1 VNHSRESARQDL
13 DPPFPFGVRIIA
25 VVNQKGGV
33 GKTTTAIHLAAGA
46 AEAGRRVLLV
56 DLDPQA
62 NATSGL
68 GLEFIPG
75 KSLYPVLLGQA
86 RAIDMLQ
93 ASRHPN
99 LQILASELD
108 LAGAEIELAG
118 IPNPL
123 LRVREA
129 LHPLRHDPAFDLVIL
144 DCPPSVGLL
153 MTSALVAAEKILV
166 PVQCEYFAL
175 EGVGKILNLIE
186 RIKQGGLNP
195 SLSVLGI
202 LLTMYDARTRLSQQ
216 VSEDLRK
223 HLGEKVMQTII
234 PRSVRLAEAPSHG
247 KTIYEYD
254 SSGAAAASYRQLTSE
269 FLTRL

>member
-1 VNHSRESARQDL
+1 M
-13 DPPFPFGVRIIA
+13 RIVA

-68 GLEFIPG
+68 GLEHIAG
-75 KSLYPVLLGQA
+75 KSLYPVLVGRA
-86 RAIDMLQ
+86 RALDMLQ
-93 ASRHPN
+93 PSRHTN

-108 LAGAEIELAG
+108 LAGAEMDLAG
-118 IPNPL
+118 MENPL
-123 LRVREA
+123 IHVRQA
-129 LHPLRHDPAFDLVIL
+129 LDPLRLDPAFDLVIL

-186 RIKQGGLNP
+186 RIKQGGQNP
-195 SLSVLGI
+195 TLSILGI
-202 LLTMYDARTRLSQQ
+202 ALTMYDARTRLSQQ

-223 HLGEKVMQTII
+223 HLGDQVMQTII

-254 SSGAAAASYRQLTSE
+254 NSGAAAASYRQLTTE
-269 FLTRL
+269 FLSRL

>member
-1 VNHSRESARQDL
+1 M
-13 DPPFPFGVRIIA
+13 RIVA

-33 GKTTTAIHLAAGA
+33 GKTTTAIHLAAGV

-68 GLEFIPG
+68 GLETVPG
-75 KSLYPVLLGQA
+75 RSLYPVLLGQA
-86 RAIDMLQ
+86 RAVEMLQ
-93 ASRHPN
+93 PARQAN
-99 LQILASELD
+99 LQVLISELD
-108 LAGAEIELAG
+108 LAGAEIELASLE
-118 IPNPL
+118 NPL

-129 LHPLRHDPAFDLVIL
+129 LAPLKQDPAFDLVVL

-186 RIKQGGLNP
+186 KIREGGLNP
-195 SLSVLGI
+195 DLSILGI

-216 VSEDLRK
+216 VSDDLRQ
-223 HLGEKVMQTII
+223 HLGNQVFQTII

-254 SSGAAAASYRQLTSE
+254 SSGAAAASYRQLTTE
-269 FLTRL
+269 FLSRL

>member
-1 VNHSRESARQDL
+1 M
-13 DPPFPFGVRIIA
+13 RIVA

-33 GKTTTAIHLAAGA
+33 GKTTTAIHLASGA

-68 GLEFIPG
+68 GLESVPG
-75 KSLYPVLLGQA
+75 RSLYPVLLGQA
-86 RAIDMLQ
+86 RAVEMLQ
-93 ASRHPN
+93 PARQAN
-99 LQILASELD
+99 LQVLISELD
-108 LAGAEIELAG
+108 LAGAEIELASLE
-118 IPNPL
+118 NPL

-129 LHPLRHDPAFDLVIL
+129 LTPLKQDPAFDLVVL

-186 RIKQGGLNP
+186 KIREGGLNP
-195 SLSVLGI
+195 DLSILGI

-216 VSEDLRK
+216 VSDDLRQ
-223 HLGEKVMQTII
+223 HLGTQVFQTII

-254 SSGAAAASYRQLTSE
+254 SSGAAAASYRQLTTE
-269 FLTRL
+269 FLSRL

>member
-1 VNHSRESARQDL
+1 
-13 DPPFPFGVRIIA
+13 VRIVAI
-25 VVNQKGGV
+25 VNQKGGV

-62 NATSGL
+62 NASSGL
-68 GLEFIPG
+68 GLEHTIG

-86 RAIDMLQ
+86 RAVDMLQ
-93 ASRHPN
+93 PSRHPN

-108 LAGAEIELAG
+108 LAGAEMDLAG
-118 IPNPL
+118 MDNPL
-123 LRVREA
+123 THVRKA
-129 LHPLRHDPAFDLVIL
+129 LAPLHLDPAFDLVIL

-153 MTSALVAAEKILV
+153 MTNALVAAEKVLV

-186 RIKQGGLNP
+186 RIKQGGQNP
-195 SLSVLGI
+195 NLSILGI
-202 LLTMYDARTRLSQQ
+202 VLTMYDARTRLSQQ
-216 VSEDLRK
+216 VSEDLRT
-223 HLGEKVMQTII
+223 HLKDQVFQTIV

-254 SSGAAAASYRQLTSE
+254 NAGAAAASYRQLTTE
-269 FLTRL
+269 FLSRL

>member
-1 VNHSRESARQDL
+1 M
-13 DPPFPFGVRIIA
+13 RIVA

-33 GKTTTAIHLAAGA
+33 GKTTTAIHLAAGV

-68 GLEFIPG
+68 GLETIPG
-75 KSLYPVLLGQA
+75 RSLYPVLLGQA
-86 RAIDMLQ
+86 RAVEMLQ
-93 ASRHPN
+93 PARQAN
-99 LQILASELD
+99 LQVLISELD
-108 LAGAEIELAG
+108 LAGAEIELASLE
-118 IPNPL
+118 NPL

-129 LHPLRHDPAFDLVIL
+129 LAPLKQDPAFDLVVL

-186 RIKQGGLNP
+186 KIREGGLNP
-195 SLSVLGI
+195 ELSILGI

-216 VSEDLRK
+216 VSDDLRQ
-223 HLGEKVMQTII
+223 HLGNQVFQTII

-247 KTIYEYD
+247 KTI
-254 SSGAAAASYRQLTSE
+254 
-269 FLTRL
+269 

>member
-1 VNHSRESARQDL
+1 
-13 DPPFPFGVRIIA
+13 
-25 VVNQKGGV
+25 VNQKGGV

-68 GLEFIPG
+68 GLEHAPG
-75 KSLYPVLLGQA
+75 KSLYPVLLGQNQA
-86 RAIDMLQ
+86 ADMLQ
-93 ASRHPN
+93 PSRHPN

-118 IPNPL
+118 LEDPL
-123 LRVREA
+123 LRVRQA
-129 LHPLRHDPAFDLVIL
+129 LDPLRLDPAFDLVIL

-195 SLSVLGI
+195 SLSILGI
-202 LLTMYDARTRLSQQ
+202 VLTMYDARTRLSQQ
-216 VSEDLRK
+216 VSEDLRS
-223 HLGEKVMQTII
+223 HLGDQVMGTII

-254 SSGAAAASYRQLTSE
+254 NCGAAAACYRHLSTV
-269 FLTRL
+269 FLSRL

>member
-1 VNHSRESARQDL
+1 M
-13 DPPFPFGVRIIA
+13 RIVA

-68 GLEFIPG
+68 GLETIPG
-75 KSLYPVLLGQA
+75 RSLYPVLLGQA
-86 RAIDMLQ
+86 RAVEMLQ
-93 ASRHPN
+93 PARQAN
-99 LQILASELD
+99 LQVLISELD
-108 LAGAEIELAG
+108 LAGAEIELASLE
-118 IPNPL
+118 NPL

-129 LHPLRHDPAFDLVIL
+129 LAPLKQDPAFDLVVL

-186 RIKQGGLNP
+186 KIREGGLNP
-195 SLSVLGI
+195 DLSILGI

-216 VSEDLRK
+216 VSDDLRQ
-223 HLGEKVMQTII
+223 HLGPQVFQTII

-254 SSGAAAASYRQLTSE
+254 SSGAAAASYRQLTTE
-269 FLTRL
+269 FLSRL

>member
-1 VNHSRESARQDL
+1 M
-13 DPPFPFGVRIIA
+13 RIVA

-68 GLEFIPG
+68 GLESVPG

-86 RAIDMLQ
+86 RAAEMLQ
-93 ASRHPN
+93 PSRQAN
-99 LQILASELD
+99 LEVLASELD
-108 LAGAEIELAG
+108 LAGAEIELASLE
-118 IPNPL
+118 NPL

-129 LHPLRHDPAFDLVIL
+129 LAPLKHDPAFDLVLL

-186 RIKQGGLNP
+186 KIREGGLNP
-195 SLSVLGI
+195 ELSILGI

-216 VSEDLRK
+216 VSEDLRQ
-223 HLGEKVMQTII
+223 HLGPQVFQTII

-247 KTIYEYD
+247 RTIYEYD
-254 SSGAAAASYRQLTSE
+254 GSGAAAASYRQLTSE
-269 FLTRL
+269 FLSRL

>member
-1 VNHSRESARQDL
+1 M
-13 DPPFPFGVRIIA
+13 RIIA

-46 AEAGRRVLLV
+46 AQAGRRVLLV

-68 GLEFIPG
+68 GLENSPG

-86 RAIDMLQ
+86 QALDMLQ
-93 ASRHPN
+93 PTRQEN
-99 LQILASELD
+99 LQVLASELD
-108 LAGAEIELAG
+108 LAGAEMELAG
-118 IPNPL
+118 MENPL
-123 LRVREA
+123 HRVRQA
-129 LHPLRHDPAFDLVIL
+129 LEPLRHNPSFDLVLI

-175 EGVGKILNLIE
+175 EGVGKILGLIE
-186 RIKQGGLNP
+186 RIRQGELNP
-195 SLSVLGI
+195 SLSILGI
-202 LLTMYDARTRLSQQ
+202 ILTMYDVRTRLSQQ
-216 VSEDLRK
+216 VSEDLRT
-223 HLGEKVMQTII
+223 HLGDQVFQTII

-254 SSGAAAASYRQLTSE
+254 SAGAAAASYRQLTDE
-269 FLTRL
+269 FLRRL

>member
-1 VNHSRESARQDL
+1 MRT
-13 DPPFPFGVRIIA
+13 IA
-25 VVNQKGGV
+25 VLNQKGGV

-46 AEAGRRVLLV
+46 AEAGRQVLLV

-68 GLEFIPG
+68 GLEHVPG
-75 KSLYPVLLGQA
+75 KSLYPVLVGQA
-86 RAIDMLQ
+86 RAVDMLQ
-93 ASRHPN
+93 ASRQAN
-99 LQILASELD
+99 LQILPSELD

-118 IPNPL
+118 MDNPL

-129 LHPLRHDPAFDLVIL
+129 LAPLRSDPAFDLVII

-175 EGVGKILNLIE
+175 EGVGKILNLVE
-186 RIKQGGLNP
+186 RIKQGDLNP
-195 SLSVLGI
+195 SLSILGI
-202 LLTMYDARTRLSQQ
+202 VLTMYDTRTRLSQQ
-216 VSEDLRK
+216 VSEDLRA
-223 HLGEKVMQTII
+223 HLGEQVFRTII

-247 KTIYEYD
+247 RTIYEYD
-254 SSGAAAASYRQLTSE
+254 NSGVAAASYRQLTTE
-269 FLTRL
+269 FLSRL

>member
-1 VNHSRESARQDL
+1 M
-13 DPPFPFGVRIIA
+13 RIVA

-68 GLEFIPG
+68 GLESVPG
-75 KSLYPVLLGQA
+75 RSLYPVLLGQA
-86 RAIDMLQ
+86 RAVEMLQ
-93 ASRHPN
+93 PARQAN
-99 LQILASELD
+99 LQVLISELD
-108 LAGAEIELAG
+108 LAGAEIELASLE
-118 IPNPL
+118 NPL

-129 LHPLRHDPAFDLVIL
+129 LTPLQQDPAFDLVVL

-186 RIKQGGLNP
+186 KIREGGLNP
-195 SLSVLGI
+195 DLSILGI

-216 VSEDLRK
+216 VSDDLRQ
-223 HLGEKVMQTII
+223 HLGTQVFQTII

-254 SSGAAAASYRQLTSE
+254 SSGAAAASYRQLTTE
-269 FLTRL
+269 FLSRL

>member
-1 VNHSRESARQDL
+1 M
-13 DPPFPFGVRIIA
+13 RIVAI
-25 VVNQKGGV
+25 VNQKGGV

-62 NATSGL
+62 NASSGL
-68 GLEFIPG
+68 GLEHTIG

-86 RAIDMLQ
+86 RAVDMLQ
-93 ASRHPN
+93 PSRHPN

-108 LAGAEIELAG
+108 LAGAEMDLAG
-118 IPNPL
+118 MDNPL
-123 LRVREA
+123 THVRKA
-129 LHPLRHDPAFDLVIL
+129 LAPLHLDPAFDLVIL

-153 MTSALVAAEKILV
+153 MTNALVAAEKVLV

-186 RIKQGGLNP
+186 RIKQGGQNP
-195 SLSVLGI
+195 NLSILGI
-202 LLTMYDARTRLSQQ
+202 VLTMYDARTRLSQQ
-216 VSEDLRK
+216 VSEDLRT
-223 HLGEKVMQTII
+223 HLKDQVFQTIV
-234 PRSVRLAEAPSHG
+234 PRSVRLADAPSHG

-254 SSGAAAASYRQLTSE
+254 NAGAAAAS
-269 FLTRL
+269 

>member
-1 VNHSRESARQDL
+1 M
-13 DPPFPFGVRIIA
+13 RIVA

-68 GLEFIPG
+68 GLETIPG
-75 KSLYPVLLGQA
+75 RSLYPVLLGQA
-86 RAIDMLQ
+86 RAVEMLQ
-93 ASRHPN
+93 PARQAN
-99 LQILASELD
+99 LQVLISELD
-108 LAGAEIELAG
+108 LAGAEIELASLE
-118 IPNPL
+118 NPL

-129 LHPLRHDPAFDLVIL
+129 LAPLKQDPAFDLVVL

-186 RIKQGGLNP
+186 KIREGGLNP
-195 SLSVLGI
+195 DLAILGI

-216 VSEDLRK
+216 VSDDLRQ
-223 HLGEKVMQTII
+223 HLGARVFQTII

-254 SSGAAAASYRQLTSE
+254 PSGAAAASYRQLTSE
-269 FLTRL
+269 FLSRL

>member
-1 VNHSRESARQDL
+1 M
-13 DPPFPFGVRIIA
+13 RIVA

-33 GKTTTAIHLAAGA
+33 GKTTTAIHLASGA

-68 GLEFIPG
+68 GLESVPG
-75 KSLYPVLLGQA
+75 RSLYPVLLGQA
-86 RAIDMLQ
+86 RAVEMLQ
-93 ASRHPN
+93 PARQAN
-99 LQILASELD
+99 LQVLISELD
-108 LAGAEIELAG
+108 LAGAEIELASLE
-118 IPNPL
+118 NPL

-129 LHPLRHDPAFDLVIL
+129 LTPLQQDPAFDLVVL

-186 RIKQGGLNP
+186 KIREGGLNP
-195 SLSVLGI
+195 DLSILGI

-216 VSEDLRK
+216 VSDDLRQ
-223 HLGEKVMQTII
+223 HLGTQVFQTII

-254 SSGAAAASYRQLTSE
+254 SSGAAAASYRQLTTE
-269 FLTRL
+269 FLSRL

>member
-1 VNHSRESARQDL
+1 M
-13 DPPFPFGVRIIA
+13 RIVA

-62 NATSGL
+62 NASSGL
-68 GLEFIPG
+68 GLEHTAG

-86 RAIDMLQ
+86 RATDMLQ
-93 ASRHPN
+93 PSRHPN

-108 LAGAEIELAG
+108 LAGAEMDLAG
-118 IPNPL
+118 MENPL
-123 LRVREA
+123 THVRKA
-129 LHPLRHDPAFDLVIL
+129 LDPLRLDPAFDLVIL

-153 MTSALVAAEKILV
+153 MTNALVAAEKVLI

-186 RIKQGGLNP
+186 RIKQGGANP
-195 SLSVLGI
+195 DLSILGI
-202 LLTMYDARTRLSQQ
+202 VLTMYDARTRLSQQ
-216 VSEDLRK
+216 VSEDLRT
-223 HLGEKVMQTII
+223 HLKDQVFQTIV

-254 SSGAAAASYRQLTSE
+254 NTGAAAASYRQLTTE
-269 FLTRL
+269 FLSRL

>member
-1 VNHSRESARQDL
+1 M
-13 DPPFPFGVRIIA
+13 RIVA

-33 GKTTTAIHLAAGA
+33 GKTTTAIHLAAGV

-68 GLEFIPG
+68 GLETVPG
-75 KSLYPVLLGQA
+75 RSLYPVLLGQA
-86 RAIDMLQ
+86 RAVEMLQ
-93 ASRHPN
+93 PARQAN
-99 LQILASELD
+99 LQVLISELD
-108 LAGAEIELAG
+108 LAGAEIELASLE
-118 IPNPL
+118 NPL

-129 LHPLRHDPAFDLVIL
+129 LAPLKQDPAFDLVVL

-175 EGVGKILNLIE
+175 EGVGKILNLIGKIRE
-186 RIKQGGLNP
+186 GGLNP
-195 SLSVLGI
+195 DLSILGI

-216 VSEDLRK
+216 VSDDLRQ
-223 HLGEKVMQTII
+223 HLGNQVFQTII

-254 SSGAAAASYRQLTSE
+254 SSGAAAASYRQLTTE
-269 FLTRL
+269 FLSRL

>member
-1 VNHSRESARQDL
+1 M
-13 DPPFPFGVRIIA
+13 RIVA

-68 GLEFIPG
+68 GLEHIPG
-75 KSLYPVLLGQA
+75 KSLYPVLVGRA
-86 RAIDMLQ
+86 RALDMLQ
-93 ASRHPN
+93 PSRHAN

-108 LAGAEIELAG
+108 LAGAEMDLAG
-118 IPNPL
+118 MENPL
-123 LRVREA
+123 IHVRQA
-129 LHPLRHDPAFDLVIL
+129 LDPLRLDPAFDLVIL

-175 EGVGKILNLIE
+175 EGVGKILNLVE
-186 RIKQGGLNP
+186 RIKQEGQNP
-195 SLSVLGI
+195 NLSVLGI
-202 LLTMYDARTRLSQQ
+202 VLTMYDARTRLSEH
-216 VSEDLRK
+216 VSQDLRG
-223 HLGEKVMQTII
+223 HLGDQVLQTII

-254 SSGAAAASYRQLTSE
+254 NSGAAAASYRQLTTE
-269 FLTRL
+269 FLSRL

>member
-1 VNHSRESARQDL
+1 
-13 DPPFPFGVRIIA
+13 
-25 VVNQKGGV
+25 VNQKGGV

-68 GLEFIPG
+68 GLEHIPG
-75 KSLYPVLLGQA
+75 KSLYPVLVGRA
-86 RAIDMLQ
+86 RALDMLQ
-93 ASRHPN
+93 PSRHTN
-99 LQILASELD
+99 LKILASELD
-108 LAGAEIELAG
+108 LAGAEMDLAG
-118 IPNPL
+118 MENPL
-123 LRVREA
+123 IHVRQA
-129 LHPLRHDPAFDLVIL
+129 LDPLRLDPAFDLVIL

-175 EGVGKILNLIE
+175 EGVGKILNLVE
-186 RIKQGGLNP
+186 RIKQGGQNP
-195 SLSVLGI
+195 NLSVLGI
-202 LLTMYDARTRLSQQ
+202 VLTMYDARTRLSEH
-216 VSEDLRK
+216 VSQDLRG
-223 HLGEKVMQTII
+223 HLGDQVLQTII

-254 SSGAAAASYRQLTSE
+254 NSGAAAASYRQLTTE
-269 FLTRL
+269 FLSRL

>member
-1 VNHSRESARQDL
+1 M
-13 DPPFPFGVRIIA
+13 RIVA

-68 GLEFIPG
+68 GLEHSPG

-86 RAIDMLQ
+86 RALDMLQ
-93 ASRHPN
+93 PSRHPN

-108 LAGAEIELAG
+108 LAGAEMDLAG
-118 IPNPL
+118 MDNPL
-123 LRVREA
+123 SHVRTA
-129 LHPLRHDPAFDLVIL
+129 LDPLRLDPAFDLVIL

-153 MTSALVAAEKILV
+153 MTSALVAAEKIIV

-175 EGVGKILNLIE
+175 EGVGKILNLVE
-186 RIKQGGLNP
+186 RIKQGGQNP
-195 SLSVLGI
+195 TLSILGI
-202 LLTMYDARTRLSQQ
+202 ALTMYDARTRLSQQ

-223 HLGEKVMQTII
+223 HLGDQVMQTII

-247 KTIYEYD
+247 QTIYEHD
-254 SSGAAAASYRQLTSE
+254 PSGAAAASYRQLTTE
-269 FLTRL
+269 FLARL

>member
-1 VNHSRESARQDL
+1 
-13 DPPFPFGVRIIA
+13 VRIVA

-68 GLEFIPG
+68 GLEHIPG
-75 KSLYPVLLGQA
+75 KSLYPVLVGRA
-86 RAIDMLQ
+86 RALDMLQ
-93 ASRHPN
+93 PSRHAN

-108 LAGAEIELAG
+108 LAGAEMDLAG
-118 IPNPL
+118 MENPL
-123 LRVREA
+123 IHVRQA
-129 LHPLRHDPAFDLVIL
+129 LDPLRLDPAFDLVIL

-175 EGVGKILNLIE
+175 EGVGKILNLVE
-186 RIKQGGLNP
+186 RIKQEGQNP
-195 SLSVLGI
+195 NLSVLGI
-202 LLTMYDARTRLSQQ
+202 VLTMYDARTRLSEH
-216 VSEDLRK
+216 VSQDLRG
-223 HLGEKVMQTII
+223 HLGDQVLQTII

-254 SSGAAAASYRQLTSE
+254 NSGAAAASYRQLTTE
-269 FLTRL
+269 FLSRL

>member
-1 VNHSRESARQDL
+1 M
-13 DPPFPFGVRIIA
+13 RIVA

-68 GLEFIPG
+68 GLEHTPG
-75 KSLYPVLLGQA
+75 KSLYPVLVGRA
-86 RAIDMLQ
+86 RALDMLQ
-93 ASRHPN
+93 PSRHAN

-108 LAGAEIELAG
+108 LAGAEMDLAG
-118 IPNPL
+118 MENPL
-123 LRVREA
+123 IHVRQA
-129 LHPLRHDPAFDLVIL
+129 LDPLRLDPAFDLVIL

-175 EGVGKILNLIE
+175 EGVGKILNLVE
-186 RIKQGGLNP
+186 RIKQGGQNP
-195 SLSVLGI
+195 NLSIMGI
-202 LLTMYDARTRLSQQ
+202 VLTMYDARTRLSQH
-216 VSEDLRK
+216 VSDDLRS
-223 HLGEKVMQTII
+223 HLGTQVFQTII

-247 KTIYEYD
+247 QTIYEYD
-254 SSGAAAASYRQLTSE
+254 TSGAAAASYRQLTTE
-269 FLTRL
+269 FLSRLE

>member
-1 VNHSRESARQDL
+1 M
-13 DPPFPFGVRIIA
+13 RIVA

-33 GKTTTAIHLAAGA
+33 GKTTTAIHLASGA

-68 GLEFIPG
+68 GLESVPG
-75 KSLYPVLLGQA
+75 RSLYPVLLGQA
-86 RAIDMLQ
+86 RAVEMLQ
-93 ASRHPN
+93 PARQAN
-99 LQILASELD
+99 LQVLISELD
-108 LAGAEIELAG
+108 LAGAEIELASLE
-118 IPNPL
+118 NPL

-129 LHPLRHDPAFDLVIL
+129 LTPLKQDPAFDLVVL

-186 RIKQGGLNP
+186 KIREGGLNP
-195 SLSVLGI
+195 DLSILGI

-216 VSEDLRK
+216 VSDDLRQ
-223 HLGEKVMQTII
+223 HLGTQVFQTII

-254 SSGAAAASYRQLTSE
+254 NSGAAAASYRQLTTE
-269 FLTRL
+269 FLSRL

>member
-1 VNHSRESARQDL
+1 M
-13 DPPFPFGVRIIA
+13 RIVA

-33 GKTTTAIHLAAGA
+33 GKTTTAIHLAAGV

-68 GLEFIPG
+68 GLETIPG
-75 KSLYPVLLGQA
+75 RSLYPVLLGQA
-86 RAIDMLQ
+86 RAVEMLQ
-93 ASRHPN
+93 PARQAN
-99 LQILASELD
+99 LQVLISELD
-108 LAGAEIELAG
+108 LAGAEIELASLE
-118 IPNPL
+118 NPL

-129 LHPLRHDPAFDLVIL
+129 LAPLKQDPAFDLVVL

-186 RIKQGGLNP
+186 KIREGGLNP
-195 SLSVLGI
+195 DLSILGI

-216 VSEDLRK
+216 VSDDLRQ
-223 HLGEKVMQTII
+223 HLGNQVFQTII

-254 SSGAAAASYRQLTSE
+254 SSGAAAASYRQLITE
-269 FLTRL
+269 FLSRL

>member
-1 VNHSRESARQDL
+1 M
-13 DPPFPFGVRIIA
+13 RIVA

-68 GLEFIPG
+68 GLETIPG
-75 KSLYPVLLGQA
+75 RSLYPVLLGQA
-86 RAIDMLQ
+86 RAVEMLQ
-93 ASRHPN
+93 PARQAN
-99 LQILASELD
+99 LQVLISELD
-108 LAGAEIELAG
+108 LAGAEIELASLE
-118 IPNPL
+118 NPL

-129 LHPLRHDPAFDLVIL
+129 LAPLKQDPAFDLVVL

-186 RIKQGGLNP
+186 KIREGGLNP
-195 SLSVLGI
+195 DLAILGI

-216 VSEDLRK
+216 VSDDLRQ
-223 HLGEKVMQTII
+223 HLGARVFQTII

-254 SSGAAAASYRQLTSE
+254 PSGAAAASYRQLTSE
-269 FLTRL
+269 FLGRL

>member
-1 VNHSRESARQDL
+1 M
-13 DPPFPFGVRIIA
+13 RIVA

-68 GLEFIPG
+68 GLETIPG
-75 KSLYPVLLGQA
+75 RSLYPVLLGQA
-86 RAIDMLQ
+86 RAVEMLQ
-93 ASRHPN
+93 PARQAN
-99 LQILASELD
+99 LQVLISELD

-118 IPNPL
+118 LENPL

-129 LHPLRHDPAFDLVIL
+129 LAPLKQDPAFDLVVL

-186 RIKQGGLNP
+186 KIREGGLNP
-195 SLSVLGI
+195 GLSILGI

-216 VSEDLRK
+216 VSDDLRQ
-223 HLGEKVMQTII
+223 HLGPQVFQTII

-254 SSGAAAASYRQLTSE
+254 NAGAAAASYRQLTTE
-269 FLTRL
+269 FLSRL

>member
-1 VNHSRESARQDL
+1 
-13 DPPFPFGVRIIA
+13 VRIVA

-46 AEAGRRVLLV
+46 AKAGRRVLLV

-68 GLEFIPG
+68 GLEHTPG
-75 KSLYPVLLGQA
+75 KSLYPVLVGRA
-86 RAIDMLQ
+86 RALDMLQ
-93 ASRHPN
+93 PSRHAN

-108 LAGAEIELAG
+108 LAGAEMDLAG
-118 IPNPL
+118 MENPL
-123 LRVREA
+123 IHVRQA
-129 LHPLRHDPAFDLVIL
+129 LDPLRLDPAFDLVIL

-175 EGVGKILNLIE
+175 EGVGKILNLVE
-186 RIKQGGLNP
+186 RIKQGGQNP
-195 SLSVLGI
+195 NLSVLGI
-202 LLTMYDARTRLSQQ
+202 VLTMYDARTRLSEH
-216 VSEDLRK
+216 VSQDLRG
-223 HLGEKVMQTII
+223 HLGDQVLQTII

-254 SSGAAAASYRQLTSE
+254 NSGAAAASYRQLTTE
-269 FLTRL
+269 FLSRL

>member
-1 VNHSRESARQDL
+1 MQT
-13 DPPFPFGVRIIA
+13 IA
-25 VVNQKGGV
+25 ICNQKGGV

-68 GLEFIPG
+68 GLEIVPG
-75 KSLYPVLLGQA
+75 KSLYPVLIGNA

-93 ASRHPN
+93 PSRQEN
-99 LQILASELD
+99 LQILSSEMD
-108 LAGAEIELAG
+108 LAGAEMELAG
-118 IPNPL
+118 IENPL
-123 LRVREA
+123 LRVRDA
-129 LHPLRHDPAFDLVIL
+129 LAPLRHQPAFDLIIL

-153 MTSALVAAEKILV
+153 MTSALVAADKILV

-186 RIKQGGLNP
+186 RIKQGELNP
-195 SLSVLGI
+195 TLSVLGI
-202 LLTMYDARTRLSQQ
+202 VLTMYDTRTRLSQQ
-216 VSEDLRK
+216 VSEDLRT
-223 HLGEKVMQTII
+223 HLGPQVFRTII

-247 KTIYEYD
+247 QTIYEYD
-254 SSGAAAASYRQLTSE
+254 NAGAAAASYRQLTTE
-269 FLTRL
+269 FLSRL

>member
-1 VNHSRESARQDL
+1 M
-13 DPPFPFGVRIIA
+13 RIVA

-68 GLEFIPG
+68 GLEHTPG
-75 KSLYPVLLGQA
+75 KSLYPVLVGRA
-86 RAIDMLQ
+86 RALDMLQ
-93 ASRHPN
+93 PSRHAN

-108 LAGAEIELAG
+108 LAGAEMDLAG
-118 IPNPL
+118 MENPL
-123 LRVREA
+123 IHVRQA
-129 LHPLRHDPAFDLVIL
+129 LDPLRLDPAFDLVIL

-175 EGVGKILNLIE
+175 EGVGKILNLVE
-186 RIKQGGLNP
+186 RIKQEGQNP
-195 SLSVLGI
+195 NLSVLGI
-202 LLTMYDARTRLSQQ
+202 VLTMYDARTRLSEH
-216 VSEDLRK
+216 VSQDLRG
-223 HLGEKVMQTII
+223 HLGDQVLQTII

-254 SSGAAAASYRQLTSE
+254 NSGAAAASYRQLTTE
-269 FLTRL
+269 FLSRL